1 MREVK
6 TTINIYN
13 FDELNKNIQNKLIDE
28 ERQNII
34 DLNFEYITEEFNN
47 YLEYKC
53 NIKNADNYSYDLS
66 YSQGDYV
73 TFNLDNDFINLKRLI
88 TKQDLNIYEKKLIE
102 SLTKAEFNA
111 LKMYL
116 DYEYKFKF
124 DLKLYPCSEEY
135 KIDYEYFYFNNLKI
149 EDYVNTII
157 EKISKLLNQIQNK
170 ICDELQQQGYK
181 CYDIEDSEII
191 EHLKEFEYYSN
202 GDIYQ

>member
-13 FDELNKNIQNKLIDE
+13 FDELDKNIQNKLIEE

-47 YLEYKC
+47 YLEYKY

-88 TKQDLNIYEKKLIE
+88 TKENLNIYEKKLTE
-102 SLTKAEFNA
+102 SLAKAEFNA

-116 DYEYKFKF
+116 DYGFNFKF
-124 DLKLYPCSEEY
+124 VLKLYPCSQEY
-135 KIDYEYFYFNNLKI
+135 KIGYEYFYFDNLKI
-149 EDYVNTII
+149 EDYINQTID
-157 EKISKLLNQIQNK
+157 KISNFLNK
-170 ICDELQQQGYK
+170 INNAICFELKQIGYK
-181 CYDIEDSEII
+181 CYDVEDSEII
-191 EHLKEFEYYSN
+191 DNLKEFEYLSN
-202 GDIYQ
+202 GEVYQ